1 MNDYQLAEL
10 HDPAET
16 FDEEVRAL
24 LEQNP
29 HLSLEEAQ
37 YLVKVRQFHGYKTHV
52 WI

>member
-24 LEQNP
+24 LEQDP
-29 HLSLEEAQ
+29 HLSLKEAQ